1 MIHNYSYFKPFFD
14 KNAVHEE
21 GVVNVL
27 AAPDEKAANT
37 SAFLNSYYSS
47 SFDVSGIP
55 RHIKN
60 ATLDPEE
67 NNR

>member
-37 SAFLNSYYSS
+37 SAF
-47 SFDVSGIP
+47 
-55 RHIKN
+55 
-60 ATLDPEE
+60 
-67 NNR
+67 